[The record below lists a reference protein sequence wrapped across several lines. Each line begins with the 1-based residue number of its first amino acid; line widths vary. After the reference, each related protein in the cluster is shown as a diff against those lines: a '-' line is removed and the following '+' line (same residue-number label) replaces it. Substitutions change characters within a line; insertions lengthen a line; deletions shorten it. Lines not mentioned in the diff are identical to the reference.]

1 MYWTYEGFEELKL
14 NTKFEYKNGGY
25 IEPKEKTGV

>member
-1 MYWTYEGFEELKL
+1 VRGIEELKL
-14 NTKFEYKNGGY
+14 NTKFEYKNGGD